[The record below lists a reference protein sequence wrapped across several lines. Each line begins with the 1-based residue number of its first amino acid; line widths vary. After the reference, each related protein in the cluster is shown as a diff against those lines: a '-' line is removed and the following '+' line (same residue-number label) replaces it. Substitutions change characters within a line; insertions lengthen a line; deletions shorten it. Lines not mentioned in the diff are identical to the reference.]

1 LGLASIN
8 NLEVMMLH
16 RLAGLLCALIIV
28 LSMMTPALAQMPGP
42 VNENGD
48 IPEGAIAVATEGA
61 TSTTESSATLNGY
74 LESMGPYS
82 TVTVWFEIANG
93 RSTNHQV
100 LSSPG
105 VFSAHVAGLTMGTN
119 YQFRAMAATTLLGGQ
134 RAEGAFISFTTQH
147 AVPQAPIAIS
157 TSSASDVTS
166 NSATLRGYVSSMGPY
181 DSASV
186 WFQWGTS
193 TGYGSN
199 TEQQVIYGPGP
210 FSIQL
215 SGLAPN
221 ASYYFR
227 AAARPE
233 VVGVSTVYGNAGNF
247 NTSGAAVISVS
258 TGAEMGVT
266 NNSATVTGYLQS
278 LGSYRNAS
286 VWFEWGPTA
295 AYGQTTGMQT
305 MYAPGTFNYTLQ
317 GLNSGTTY
325 HFRALAVPTAAG
337 GMTVHGFDSVFTTT
351 FAPGLKVSTGVAG
364 SVAAQSAT
372 FNGFLTSMGSSNAV
386 NAWFEY
392 GADTT
397 FGSSTPQQT
406 MGAPG
411 NFSYNVGRL
420 QPGVTYYYRA
430 AAFSNGYNV
439 YGQYST
445 FQTTSASPVSL
456 STNPASNI
464 SANAAT
470 LNAYVNSLGGVRSV
484 QVMFNFGQTQQ
495 YGNVT
500 APTSVTYPGTVSFQ
514 LTGLTPGADY
524 YYQALAQTPDNSKV
538 YGAGNVFSTISN
550 SSLSVATSPASAITS
565 SSAILN
571 GFLQDRGNSAT
582 VQAWFEY
589 GATADMG
596 NSSEMQTVNDA
607 STYYSSAITGLAP
620 GRTYYYRAVALNP
633 TGGGRSVNGS
643 ISSFVTG
650 GSGPAP
656 TPTPGVPNF
665 VWLIIA
671 GFVIVIIILIIL
683 LSSRR

>member
-1 LGLASIN
+1 
-8 NLEVMMLH
+8 MLN
-16 RLAGLLCALIIV
+16 RMAGLLCAIFMV
-28 LSMMTPALAQMPGP
+28 LFTVTPAMAQMPGP
-42 VNENGD
+42 VNETRD
-48 IPEGAIAVATEGA
+48 MPEGTLAVATEGA
-61 TSTTESSATLNGY
+61 TSITESSATLNGY

-82 TVTVWFEIANG
+82 TVTVWFEIADG
-93 RSTNHQV
+93 QSTNHQV
-100 LSSPG
+100 MSSPG
-105 VFSAHVAGLTMGTN
+105 VFSAHVAGLGMGTSH
-119 YQFRAMAATTLLGGQ
+119 QFRAMAATALMGEQ
-134 RAEGAFISFTTQH
+134 KAEGAFVSFTTQH
-147 AVPQAPIAIS
+147 TVPQAPIAIS

-166 NSATLRGYVSSMGPY
+166 NSAVLRGYVSSMGPY
-181 DSASV
+181 DSVSV

-199 TEQQVIYGPGP
+199 TEKQVIYGPGP
-210 FSIQL
+210 FSIQI

-221 ASYYFR
+221 TSYYFR
-227 AAARPE
+227 AAAKPE
-233 VVGVSTVYGNAGNF
+233 ALGVSTVYGNPGNF
-247 NTSGAAVISVS
+247 YTSGAAVIAVS

-266 NNSATVTGYLQS
+266 NSTATITGYLQS
-278 LGSYRNAS
+278 LGSYRNAT
-286 VWFEWGPTA
+286 VWFQWGPTA
-295 AYGQTTGMQT
+295 AYGQTTSMQT

-317 GLNSGTTY
+317 GLNPGTTY

-337 GMTVHGFDSVFTTT
+337 GMTVQGFDSIFTTT
-351 FAPGLKVSTGVAG
+351 FAPGLKVSTSVAS

-392 GADTT
+392 GTDTT

-411 NFSYNVGRL
+411 NFSYNVSRL
-420 QPGVTYYYRA
+420 QAGVTYYYRA

-445 FQTTSASPVSL
+445 FQTTSASPVSV

-464 SANAAT
+464 SATAAT
-470 LNAYVNSLGGVRSV
+470 LNAHVNSLGSVNSV
-484 QVMFNFGQTQQ
+484 QVMFNFGPTPQ

-500 APTSVTYPGTVSFQ
+500 SPTSVTYPGTVSFQ
-514 LTGLTPGADY
+514 ITGLTPGADY
-524 YYQALAQTPDNSKV
+524 YYQAVARTPDNFQV

-550 SSLSVATSPASAITS
+550 SSLSVSTSPASAITS
-565 SSAILN
+565 SSAVLN

-589 GATADMG
+589 GTTSDMG
-596 NSSEMQTVNDA
+596 NTSQMQTVNDA
-607 STYYSSAITGLAP
+607 STYYSSAISGLAP
-620 GRTYYYRAVALNP
+620 GLTYYYRAVALNP
-633 TGGGRSVNGS
+633 TGGGRSVNGP
-643 ISSFVTG
+643 IGSFVTS

-656 TPTPGVPNF
+656 EPTPGVPAF
-665 VWLIIA
+665 VWLIMG
-671 GFVIVIIILIIL
+671 GFIIVILILIIL

>member
-1 LGLASIN
+1 MS
-8 NLEVMMLH
+8 H
-16 RLAGLLCALIIV
+16 RLAGLLCALFIAFLAV
-28 LSMMTPALAQMPGP
+28 TPTLAQMPGP

-48 IPEGAIAVATEGA
+48 IPESTIAVATEGA
-61 TSTTESSATLNGY
+61 TSITESSATLNGY

-93 RSTNHQV
+93 QSTNHQV
-100 LSSPG
+100 MSSPG
-105 VFSAHVAGLTMGTN
+105 AFSAHVAGLTMGTPH
-119 YQFRAMAATTLLGGQ
+119 QFRAMAATTLLGGQ
-134 RAEGAFISFTTQH
+134 RAEGAFINFTTQH

-181 DSASV
+181 DSVTV

-193 TGYGSN
+193 TRYGSS

-210 FSIQL
+210 FSIQV
-215 SGLAPN
+215 SGLAAN
-221 ASYYFR
+221 TSYYFR
-227 AAARPE
+227 AAAKPDA
-233 VVGVSTVYGNAGNF
+233 VGVATVYGNAGSF
-247 NTSGAAVISVS
+247 NTSGAAVIAVS

-266 NNSATVTGYLQS
+266 NYSATITGYLQS

-295 AYGQTTGMQT
+295 AYGQITGMQT
-305 MYAPGTFNYTLQ
+305 MYSPGTFNFTLQ
-317 GLNSGTTY
+317 GLNPGTTY

-337 GMTVHGFDSVFTTT
+337 GMTVHGFDSIFTTT
-351 FAPGLKVSTGVAG
+351 FAPGLKVST
-364 SVAAQSAT
+364 SVASSITAQSAT

-392 GADTT
+392 GTDTT
-397 FGSSTPQQT
+397 FGNSTPQQT
-406 MGAPG
+406 MATPG
-411 NFSYNVGRL
+411 NFSYNISRL
-420 QPGVTYYYRA
+420 QPGITYYYRA

-445 FQTTSASPVSL
+445 FQTTSTSPVNL

-464 SANAAT
+464 STNVAT

-484 QVMFNFGQTQQ
+484 QVMFNFGQTPQ
-495 YGNVT
+495 YGNVSSS
-500 APTSVTYPGTVSFQ
+500 TSVTYPGTVSFQ
-514 LTGLTPGADY
+514 ITGLTPGTDY
-524 YYQALAQTPDNSKV
+524 YYQAVAQAPDNFKV
-538 YGAGNVFSTISN
+538 YGSGNVFTTISN
-550 SSLSVATSPASAITS
+550 SGQSVSTSPASAVTS

-571 GFLQDRGNSAT
+571 GFLQDTGGMNSAT

-589 GATADMG
+589 GATTDMG
-596 NSSEMQTVNDA
+596 NSTEMQLINNS
-607 STYYSSAITGLAP
+607 STYYSSIITGLASA
-620 GRTYYYRAVALNP
+620 RTYYYRAVALNP
-633 TGGGRSVNGS
+633 TAGGRSVNGS

-650 GSGPAP
+650 GSGP
-656 TPTPGVPNF
+656 TPPPAPGVPTF
-665 VWLIIA
+665 VWLIMG
-671 GFVIVIIILIIL
+671 GFVIVILILIIL

>member
-1 LGLASIN
+1 M
-8 NLEVMMLH
+8 V
-16 RLAGLLCALIIV
+16 LLTV
-28 LSMMTPALAQMPGP
+28 TPTLAQMPGP
-42 VNENGD
+42 VND
-48 IPEGAIAVATEGA
+48 IREGEIAVATEDA
-61 TSTTESSATLNGY
+61 TSITESSATLNGY
-74 LESMGPYS
+74 LESAGPYS
-82 TVTVWFEIANG
+82 TLTVWFELSNG
-93 RSTNHQV
+93 QSTSRQV
-100 LSSPG
+100 MSSPG
-105 VFSAHVAGLTMGTN
+105 IFSAHVAGLTMGTP
-119 YQFRAMAATTLLGGQ
+119 YQFRAMAASTLMGGQ
-134 RAEGAFISFTTQH
+134 KSEGAFVSFTTRH

-166 NSATLRGYVSSMGPY
+166 NSATLRGYVSGMGPY
-181 DSASV
+181 DSVSV

-193 TGYGSN
+193 TGYGSD

-221 ASYYFR
+221 TSYYFR

-233 VVGVSTVYGNAGNF
+233 VVGVTTVYGNAGNF
-247 NTSGAAVISVS
+247 NTSGAAVIAVS

-266 NNSATVTGYLQS
+266 NNSATITGYLQS

-305 MYAPGTFNYTLQ
+305 LYSPGTFNYTLQ
-317 GLNSGTTY
+317 GLNPGTTY

-337 GMTVHGFDSVFTTT
+337 GMTIHGFDSIFTTT
-351 FAPGLKVSTGVAG
+351 FSPGLKVSTSAAG
-364 SVAAQSAT
+364 NVGAQSAAL
-372 FNGFLTSMGSSNAV
+372 NGFLTSMGSSAV
-386 NAWFEY
+386 VNVWFEY
-392 GADTT
+392 GTDTT

-406 MGAPG
+406 LNMPG
-411 NFSYNVGRL
+411 NFSYNISRL
-420 QPGVTYYYRA
+420 LPGITYYYRA

-445 FQTTSASPVSL
+445 FQTTSASPVSI

-464 SANAAT
+464 STNAAT
-470 LNAYVNSLGGVRSV
+470 LNAYVNSLGSVRSV
-484 QVMFNFGQTQQ
+484 QVIFNFGQTPQ
-495 YGNVT
+495 YGSVT
-500 APTSVTYPGTVSFQ
+500 SPTTVTYPGTVSFQ
-514 LTGLTPGADY
+514 ITGISPGTQY
-524 YYQALAQTPDNSKV
+524 YYQAVAQTPDNLKV
-538 YGAGNVFSTISN
+538 YGSGNVFSSVSN

-571 GFLQDRGNSAT
+571 GFLQDRGSSTT

-589 GATADMG
+589 GSTADMG
-596 NSSEMQTVNDA
+596 NSSEIQTVNDTGA
-607 STYYSSAITGLAP
+607 YYSTVITGLAP
-620 GRTYYYRAVALNP
+620 GRTYYYRSVALNP

-656 TPTPGVPNF
+656 APVPGVPTF
-665 VWLIIA
+665 VWLIIG
-671 GFVIVIIILIIL
+671 GFVIVIIIVIIL

>member
-1 LGLASIN
+1 
-8 NLEVMMLH
+8 MLH

-28 LSMMTPALAQMPGP
+28 LSMVIPALAQMPGL
-42 VNENGD
+42 VNKNVD
-48 IPEGAIAVATEGA
+48 IPEGTIAIATEGA
-61 TSTTESSATLNGY
+61 TSITESSATLNGY

-82 TVTVWFEIANG
+82 TVTVWFEISNG
-93 RSTNHQV
+93 QSTSHQV
-100 LSSPG
+100 MSSPG
-105 VFSAHVAGLTMGTN
+105 VFSAHVAELTMGTP
-119 YQFRAMAATTLLGGQ
+119 YQFRAMAATTLMGGQ
-134 RAEGAFISFTTQH
+134 KAEGAFISFNTQH
-147 AVPQAPIAIS
+147 AVPQAPIAVS

-181 DSASV
+181 ESISV

-193 TGYGSN
+193 NGYGSN

-210 FSIQL
+210 FSIQI

-221 ASYYFR
+221 TSYYFR
-227 AAARPE
+227 AAAKPE
-233 VVGVSTVYGNAGNF
+233 VVGVTTVYGNAESF
-247 NTSGAAVISVS
+247 NTSGAAVIAVS

-266 NNSATVTGYLQS
+266 NNSATITGYLES
-278 LGSYRNAS
+278 LGSYRSAY

-295 AYGQTTGMQT
+295 AYGQTTSMQT
-305 MYAPGTFNYTLQ
+305 MYSPGTFNYTLQ
-317 GLNSGTTY
+317 GLNPGTTY

-351 FAPGLKVSTGVAG
+351 FAPGLKVSTSVASG
-364 SVAAQSAT
+364 VAAQSAT

-386 NAWFEY
+386 YAWFEY
-392 GADTT
+392 GTDTT
-397 FGSSTPQQT
+397 FGNSTPQQT
-406 MGAPG
+406 MGTPG
-411 NFSYNVGRL
+411 NFSYNVSRL
-420 QPGVTYYYRA
+420 QPGLTYYYRA

-464 SANAAT
+464 STTAAT
-470 LNAYVNSLGGVRSV
+470 LNAYVNSLGSVRSA
-484 QVMFNFGQTQQ
+484 QVMFNFGPSPQ
-495 YGNVT
+495 YGNIT
-500 APTSVTYPGTVSFQ
+500 SPTSVTNPGTVSFQ
-514 LTGLTPGADY
+514 ITGLTPGADY
-524 YYQALAQTPDNSKV
+524 YYQAIAQTPDNLKV
-538 YGAGNVFSTISN
+538 YGSGNVFSTISN
-550 SSLSVATSPASAITS
+550 SSQSVSTSPASAITS

-589 GATADMG
+589 GTTTDMG
-596 NSSEMQTVNDA
+596 NSSEMQAINNA
-607 STYYSSAITGLAP
+607 STYYSALITGLAP
-620 GRTYYYRAVALNP
+620 ARTYYYRAVALNP
-633 TGGGRSVNGS
+633 TAGGRSVNGS

-656 TPTPGVPNF
+656 APTPGVPTF
-665 VWLIIA
+665 IWLIIA

>member
-1 LGLASIN
+1 
-8 NLEVMMLH
+8 MLH
-16 RLAGLLCALIIV
+16 RMAGLLCALITV
-28 LSMMTPALAQMPGP
+28 FLSVTPALAQMPGP

-48 IPEGAIAVATEGA
+48 IPEGAISVATEGA
-61 TSTTESSATLNGY
+61 TSITTSSATLNGY

-82 TVTVWFEIANG
+82 TVTVWFEMSNG
-93 RSTNHQV
+93 QSTNHQV
-100 LSSPG
+100 MSSPG
-105 VFSAHVAGLTMGTN
+105 VFSAHMAGLTMGSP

-166 NSATLRGYVSSMGPY
+166 NSAMLRGYVSGMGPY
-181 DSASV
+181 ESVTV

-199 TEQQVIYGPGP
+199 TEEQVIYGPGP
-210 FSIQL
+210 FSIQV
-215 SGLAPN
+215 SRLAPN
-221 ASYYFR
+221 TSYYFR

-233 VVGVSTVYGNAGNF
+233 VVGVAAVYGNPGSF
-247 NTSGAAVISVS
+247 NTSGAAVIAVS

-266 NNSATVTGYLQS
+266 NNSATITGYLQS

-295 AYGQTTGMQT
+295 AYGQTTSLQT
-305 MYAPGTFNYTLQ
+305 MYSPGTFNYTLQ
-317 GLNSGTTY
+317 GLNAGTTY

-337 GMTVHGFDSVFTTT
+337 GMTVHGFDSIFTTT
-351 FAPGLKVSTGVAG
+351 FAPGLKVSTSVAG
-364 SVAAQSAT
+364 SVTAQSAT
-372 FNGFLTSMGSSNAV
+372 FNGFLTSMGSSNTV

-392 GADTT
+392 GTDTT
-397 FGSSTPQQT
+397 FGSSTPQQA
-406 MGAPG
+406 MGTTG
-411 NFSYNVGRL
+411 NFSYNVSRL

-445 FQTTSASPVSL
+445 FQTTSASPVSI
-456 STNPASNI
+456 STSPASNI
-464 SANAAT
+464 STNAAT

-484 QVMFNFGQTQQ
+484 QVVFNFGQTPQ

-500 APTSVTYPGTVSFQ
+500 SPTTVTYPGTVSFQ
-514 LTGLTPGADY
+514 ITGLKPGTDY
-524 YYQALAQTPDNSKV
+524 YYQAVAQTPDNLII
-538 YGAGNVFSTISN
+538 YGSGNIFSTVSN

-565 SSAILN
+565 SSALLN
-571 GFLQDRGNSAT
+571 GFLQDRGNSAN

-589 GATADMG
+589 GTTADMG

-607 STYYSSAITGLAP
+607 GTYYSSLITGLAP
-620 GRTYYYRAVALNP
+620 ARTYYYRAVALNP
-633 TGGGRSVNGS
+633 TGGGRSINGS

-656 TPTPGVPNF
+656 APTPGVPTF
-665 VWLIIA
+665 VWLIVA
-671 GFVIVIIILIIL
+671 GFVIVIIIVIIL
-683 LSSRR
+683 LSGRR